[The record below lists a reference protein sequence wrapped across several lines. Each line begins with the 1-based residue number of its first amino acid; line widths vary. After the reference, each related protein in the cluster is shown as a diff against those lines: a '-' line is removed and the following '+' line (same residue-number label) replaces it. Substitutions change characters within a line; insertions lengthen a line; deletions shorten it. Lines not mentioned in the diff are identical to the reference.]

1 MHHRL
6 DSLPSPIRSH
16 HQLAHEK
23 DLSPMTLYETHINL
37 LHTLLLECSR
47 LNPLSWT
54 VRFMREQVFSL
65 YLTYHDQQ
73 CIVEFNTDTFRLHI
87 MHYMGDSLHQ
97 NLPLTEA
104 GARQV
109 VEVILGKPVG
119 R

>member
-1 MHHRL
+1 MCHRL
-6 DSLPSPIRSH
+6 DSSPPHILPN

-23 DLSPMTLYETHINL
+23 DLSPMTLYETRINL
-37 LHTLLLECSR
+37 LHILLLECSR

-65 YLTYHDQQ
+65 YLTYHDQE
-73 CIVEFNTDTFRLHI
+73 CVVEFNTDTFRLHI
-87 MHYMGDSLHQ
+87 MHCMGGSLHQ
-97 NLPLTEA
+97 NLPLTES

-109 VEVILGKPVG
+109 VEVILAKPVG